1 MKKSGAGVL
10 ILRNLERWKFLVA
23 EGRQKLV
30 DNFYS
35 ALSVEQNQVPRGSI
49 FPPTPIHTHGSAPFS
64 KQIDG
69 YSNLHYPF
77 FSI

>member
-1 MKKSGAGVL
+1 MKKCGAGVL

-49 FPPTPIHTHGSAPFS
+49 FSSLYRHFYFATLTM
-64 KQIDG
+64 
-69 YSNLHYPF
+69 NRF
-77 FSI
+77 F

>member
-35 ALSVEQNQVPRGSI
+35 ALSAEQGQKPRGSI
-49 FPPTPIHTHGSAPFS
+49 FSSQVVIFYLVTLTI
-64 KQIDG
+64 
-69 YSNLHYPF
+69 NRF
-77 FSI
+77 F